1 VEKRTFTT
9 LDDIVAAGVELFRE
23 RVSERRFAVRARR
36 GGDVKQIPFGS
47 LDVERELGREL
58 LPYAAKVDLTDPEV
72 TASVEIQPGK
82 AYFFDRK
89 LVGQGGLP
97 IGVEGR
103 AVSLI
108 SGGYDS
114 AVASWLMLKRGVA
127 LDYLF
132 CNLGGDAHREG
143 VMRVVKV
150 LADQWSY
157 GYRPRLFEV
166 DFAPVVREL
175 RGKTEPRY
183 WQVLLKRLMFQAAG
197 SLARYLRAPGIV
209 TGEAVG
215 QVSSQTLPNLAVI
228 SCDTRF
234 AVLRPLLGFNKDEI
248 IDMARDIGT
257 SAFSAEVD
265 EYCAML
271 PRHPATQASL
281 EAVRTEE
288 SQLPPKLIAKLVASR
303 TVVDLREL
311 DLERGSNLEVE
322 EIPAGATILDLR
334 SQSAHRAW
342 HFPEALHLDFMSG
355 LKTYRSFD
363 RDKSYVL
370 YCEVGQKS
378 AHLAEL
384 LSQEG
389 FEARHVK
396 RGVRTLLR
404 QAKEM
409 DLLDI

>member
-1 VEKRTFTT
+1 
-9 LDDIVAAGVELFRE
+9 
-23 RVSERRFAVRARR
+23 
-36 GGDVKQIPFGS
+36 
-47 LDVERELGREL
+47 
-58 LPYAAKVDLTDPEV
+58 
-72 TASVEIQPGK
+72 
-82 AYFFDRK
+82 
-89 LVGQGGLP
+89 
-97 IGVEGR
+97 
-103 AVSLI
+103 
-108 SGGYDS
+108 
-114 AVASWLMLKRGVA
+114 
-127 LDYLF
+127 
-132 CNLGGDAHREG
+132 
-143 VMRVVKV
+143 
-150 LADQWSY
+150 
-157 GYRPRLFEV
+157 
-166 DFAPVVREL
+166 
-175 RGKTEPRY
+175 
-183 WQVLLKRLMFQAAG
+183 
-197 SLARYLRAPGIV
+197 
-209 TGEAVG
+209 
-215 QVSSQTLPNLAVI
+215 
-228 SCDTRF
+228 
-234 AVLRPLLGFNKDEI
+234 
-248 IDMARDIGT
+248 
-257 SAFSAEVD
+257 
-265 EYCAML
+265 ML